1 MRTILAIGM
10 MLGFIVVLI
19 IGLLSVFY
27 DLLVRTSYQPPSPVD
42 GNEESSQPINRQAT
56 PLDISQAR

>member
-1 MRTILAIGM
+1 MRTILAIGI

-19 IGLLSVFY
+19 VGLLSVLH

-42 GNEESSQPINRQAT
+42 GSEESSQSMKREAT
-56 PLDISQAR
+56 PLDISFR